1 MNLAI
6 IFIAFQ
12 IMEDKHEKVND
23 SRYIPKS
30 QRYRVTSMKI
40 QLKSALH
47 KKTTAI
53 YNKVQALLIDTKR
66 SYTKRR
72 MRKAQQRKEEAAAI
86 SKRKGKSP
94 GRYKSLAR
102 VAAVSIL
109 AYKTD
114 ITQSRNKHSRFDTD
128 SYQIGIDNRCS
139 ACISHVRSDFVG
151 ELKKVNRTIKGFGG
165 TSEYKVYQGTLKWS
179 WCEDNEKVHE
189 FLIPQSYYI
198 KGGKSNLLSPQQH
211 WAKYYHKSI
220 T

>member
-1 MNLAI
+1 MLQSIAAAWEGMKYQVCKYAKTGMNLAI

-53 YNKVQALLIDTKR
+53 YNQVQALLIDTKR
-66 SYTKRR
+66 SYHTKRR
-72 MRKAQQRKEEAAAI
+72 MRKAQQGKEAAAI

-114 ITQSRNKHSRFDTD
+114 ISQSRNKHSRFDTD

-139 ACISHVRSDFVG
+139 ASCISHVGSDFVG
-151 ELKKVNRTIKGFGG
+151 ELKKVNRPIKGFGR
-165 TSEYKVYQGTLKWS
+165 TSE
-179 WCEDNEKVHE
+179 
-189 FLIPQSYYI
+189 
-198 KGGKSNLLSPQQH
+198 
-211 WAKYYHKSI
+211 
-220 T
+220 